1 MTTANAPGK
10 IILFGEHAVVYG
22 QPALA
27 IPVSEVQAS
36 TTVTEID
43 TPESS
48 RILLLAPDIQFQGW
62 LHELNP
68 DHPLVKAC
76 QLTLEALEVG
86 DSPSIKI
93 EINSTIPIASG
104 MGSSAAISISIIRA
118 LCQHLE
124 TQLPPQVQS
133 QIAFEVEKLHHGTP
147 SGVDNT
153 VIAFEQPVF
162 FKHGED
168 PKPFEVGAPLT
179 LLIAD
184 SGSRSL
190 TSDAVGRVRDGWM
203 KDTSSY
209 EAIFDQI
216 GAITRLARQAIKAGQ
231 LHVLGSLMNHNQELL
246 RALQVSSPEL
256 EHLIQAALEN
266 TAIGAKLSGAG
277 LGGNMIALVSHENA
291 KATVDALYQAGA
303 TNIILTVLEE

>member
-27 IPVSEVQAS
+27 IPVTEVQAS
-36 TTVTEID
+36 TTVTEMD
-43 TPESS
+43 SS
-48 RILLLAPDIQFQGW
+48 EKGRILILAPDIQFQGW
-62 LHELNP
+62 LHELNSEN
-68 DHPLVKAC
+68 PLAKAC
-76 QLTLEALEVG
+76 RLTLEALEIK
-86 DSPSIKI
+86 DSPSIRI

-118 LCQHLE
+118 LCQHLGSE
-124 TQLPPQVQS
+124 LLPQVQS

-153 VIAFEQPVF
+153 VIAFEQPVS

-168 PKPFEVGAPLT
+168 PKPFEVGVPTT

-190 TSDAVGRVRDGWM
+190 TSDAVGRVREGWRE
-203 KDTSSY
+203 DPSSY

-216 GAITRLARQAIKAGQ
+216 GSITRLARQAIKAGQ

-256 EHLIQAALEN
+256 EHLIRVALEN
-266 TAIGAKLSGAG
+266 TALGAKLSGAG

-291 KATVDALYQAGA
+291 RSIVDALDQAGA
-303 TNIILTVLEE
+303 ANIILTVIEE